1 MSGVTS
7 LLHGRLSYFAY
18 SPQSPDSADRSA
30 KTSGRRL
37 PRSGASALLV
47 AGVLAGFVMTLAA
60 ATAHAQLPVPQL
72 TSIFPLGLK
81 QGTSADI
88 TLSGTDLDEAD
99 KLLFSH
105 PGITAAPKMTEPSDF
120 VKSPRPVGTSFTVKV
135 DGSVPPGSYEVRA
148 INRFGIS
155 NPRVFRVSDQ
165 EEVVKVAGNNSLEKA
180 QELALG
186 AIVSGRVDANARDFY
201 KVNLAAGQRVLVE
214 TWAERI
220 DSKMDTTLAIFG
232 PDGRELSRSR
242 DVDSRDAILDF
253 TPPAAGQYVVAVF
266 DFLYG
271 GGADYFYRLS
281 VHTKPRIE
289 FVFPPAGP
297 AGSNNSYTI
306 YGRNLPG
313 GQPAP
318 GVVLNGITL
327 QKMTANI
334 AIPADSAARSTV
346 EAVPMPRASL
356 VDRIDF
362 RLPGSNAVSVA
373 VATSAPILEVEPNDT
388 PAKAQ
393 KITVPCEIAG
403 QFYPSRD
410 ADWLQFDAKKGDVF
424 MMEVVSHRLGLE
436 CDPLLIVKKVG
447 KNDKGEETM
456 TDVANV
462 DDPQDR
468 TARIGGDF
476 DTSTD
481 DPSYKFTAS
490 EDATYRVMVRDQFG
504 DSRLDPRNVYRLIIR
519 KDEPSF
525 QALVVATVPA
535 AAAQNNQPGPIVL
548 GGPVLR
554 RGGSTMLQF
563 TVDRRDDFK
572 GEVTVTIEGLP
583 AGVTCPGAILG
594 GDVNS
599 AALILSAE
607 ENAAAFSGPIRV
619 IAKAQVNGQEVVR
632 VARTGTVS
640 WGSANRQQATPT
652 FRTTRDLVL
661 AVTDKET
668 APAFVKAGDDKVWE
682 TSLGG
687 KLEVPL
693 NLTRRGDYKEAV
705 KLTAVGLPAE
715 IKPAEVNLDPNTA
728 AGKLEIPVT
737 NQATKPGVYTFYLR
751 SDTKMKYARNPDAVK
766 SAEEDQALVVAR
778 VAERDKAVK
787 DATAA
792 KDAATKAATDSTAAA
807 KQAEQAKT
815 AATAAAKQAMD
826 AAKQAADKLTAAK
839 DAAGKNAGDAK
850 LAEAATAAQKAAD
863 ETAAAATKAAE
874 AVTAADKTLTDAQ
887 AKAKEADAA
896 KTKSEQAL
904 KEAQDKLTQANQ
916 KKTEAD
922 KRVADM
928 KTANTPKDVNLP
940 LISTPI
946 KLRVL
951 PSPMKVSAAA
961 PQVAVK
967 QGEKATVSF
976 KLERLFGFAD
986 VAEFAIEAPPGVA
999 GLAAP
1004 KVNVPNGQSE
1014 AKLEVTADKNATV
1027 GEHAFTVRVKAKF
1040 NNVNVE
1046 TTEKVVVK
1054 VDKAS

>member
-18 SPQSPDSADRSA
+18 SPQSPDSARR
-30 KTSGRRL
+30 GRLAVGSRMSL
-37 PRSGASALLV
+37 ALLGAALVTGWVSSYGAASAW
-47 AGVLAGFVMTLAA
+47 
-60 ATAHAQLPVPQL
+60 AQLPVPQL
-72 TSIFPLGLK
+72 TSVFPPGLK
-81 QGTSADI
+81 QGVSADI
-88 TLSGTDLDEAD
+88 TLAGTDLDEAD

-105 PGITAAPKMTEPSDF
+105 PGITAAAKMSDPSEF
-120 VKSPRPVGTSFTVKV
+120 VKSQRPLGTSFTVKV
-135 DGSVPPGSYEVRA
+135 DGSVPPGGYEVRA
-148 INRFGIS
+148 VNRFGVS
-155 NPRVFRVSDQ
+155 NPRVFHVSDQ
-165 EEVVKVAGNNSLEKA
+165 EEIVKVAGNSSPEKA
-180 QELALG
+180 QELPLG
-186 AIVSGRVDANARDFY
+186 AIVSGRADANSRDFY

-220 DSKMDTTLAIFG
+220 DSKMDTTLAIYG
-232 PDGRELSRSR
+232 PNGQELARSR

-253 TPPAAGQYVVAVF
+253 TPAAAGQYIVVVF
-266 DFLYG
+266 DFLFG
-271 GGADYFYRLS
+271 GGPDYFYRLS
-281 VHTKPRIE
+281 VHSKPRIE

-313 GQPAP
+313 GQPAA
-318 GVVLNGITL
+318 GVTLNGIAL
-327 QKMTANI
+327 QKITANI
-334 AIPADSAARSTV
+334 AIPADSAARAAAES
-346 EAVPMPRASL
+346 VPMPRASL

-362 RLPGSNAVSVA
+362 RLPGSNAVAVA
-373 VATSAPILEVEPNDT
+373 VSQAAPILEVEPNDT
-388 PAKAQ
+388 PATAQ
-393 KITVPCEIAG
+393 KITVPCEVAG
-403 QFYPSRD
+403 QFYPRRD

-456 TDVANV
+456 ADVASV

-468 TARIGGDF
+468 NARIGGDF

-481 DPSYKFTAS
+481 DPSYKFTAA

-519 KDEPSF
+519 KDEPTF
-525 QALVVATVPA
+525 QALVVAQVPA
-535 AAAQNNQPGPIVL
+535 AAAQNNQQGAVML

-554 RGGSTMLQF
+554 RGGSTMLQL

-572 GEVTVTIEGLP
+572 GEVTVSIEGLP

-594 GDVNS
+594 GDVSS

-607 ENAAAFSGPIRV
+607 ENAAAWTGPIRIV
-619 IAKAQVNGQEVVR
+619 AKAQVNGQEVVR

-640 WGSANRQQATPT
+640 WGSANRQQATPS

-668 APAFVKAGDDKVWE
+668 APAFVKAGDDKIWE

-705 KLTAVGLPAE
+705 KLAAVGLPAE
-715 IKPAEVNLDPNTA
+715 IKPTEVNLDANTA

-766 SAEEDQALVVAR
+766 TAEEDQAFVVAR
-778 VAERDKAVK
+778 IAERDKAVK

-792 KDAATKAATDSTAAA
+792 KDAATKAATDATAAA
-807 KQAEQAKT
+807 KQAEQTKTT
-815 AATAAAKQAMD
+815 AANAAKQAMD

-863 ETAAAATKAAE
+863 ETAAAAKKATE
-874 AVTAADKTLTDAQ
+874 AVEAADKALADAQ
-887 AKAKEADAA
+887 AKAKDADAA

-922 KRVADM
+922 KRVTDLKA
-928 KTANTPKDVNLP
+928 ANTPKDVNLP

-946 KLRVL
+946 KLRVVA
-951 PSPMKVSAAA
+951 SPLKVAVDT

-967 QGEKATVSF
+967 QGEKATVSL

-986 VAEFAIEAPPGVA
+986 TAEFAIEAPAGAA

-1004 KVNVPNGQSE
+1004 KVNVPNGQGE

>member
-18 SPQSPDSADRSA
+18 SPQSPENASGSRIARSFRP
-30 KTSGRRL
+30 SL
-37 PRSGASALLV
+37 ALLG
-47 AGVLAGFVMTLAA
+47 ATLLTGLVISFGA
-60 ATAHAQLPVPQL
+60 ATALAQLPVPQL
-72 TSIFPLGLK
+72 NSVFPPGLK
-81 QGTSADI
+81 QGATAEV
-88 TLSGTDLDEAD
+88 TLAGTDLDEAD

-105 PGITAAPKMTEPSDF
+105 PGITAAPKMSEPNDF
-120 VKSPRPVGTSFTVKV
+120 VKTPRPLGTSFTVKV
-135 DGSVPPGSYEVRA
+135 EGNVPPGGYEVRA
-148 INRFGIS
+148 VNRFGVS
-155 NPRVFRVSDQ
+155 NPRVFQISDQ
-165 EEVVKVAGNNSLEKA
+165 EEVVKVAGNSSLEKA
-180 QELALG
+180 QELAVG
-186 AIVSGRVDANARDFY
+186 AIVSGRADANARDFY

-232 PDGRELSRSR
+232 ADGRELARSR

-253 TPPAAGQYVVAVF
+253 TPPAAGQYVVTVF

-271 GGADYFYRLS
+271 GGPDYFYRLS

-313 GQPAP
+313 GQPAA
-318 GVVLNGITL
+318 GVMLNGVAL
-327 QKMTANI
+327 QKVTANI
-334 AIPADSAARSTV
+334 AIPADSAARPPI
-346 EAVPMPRASL
+346 EAVPTPRASL
-356 VDRIDF
+356 VDRVDF
-362 RLPGSNAVSVA
+362 RLPGSNAVPVSVSQ
-373 VATSAPILEVEPNDT
+373 SAPILEVEPNDT
-388 PAKAQ
+388 PATAQ
-393 KITVPCEIAG
+393 KITVPCEVAG
-403 QFYPSRD
+403 QFYPRRD

-436 CDPLLIVKKVG
+436 SDPLLVVKKVG

-456 TDVANV
+456 ADVANV

-468 TARIGGDF
+468 NTRIGGDF

-481 DPSYKFTAS
+481 DPSYKFTAT

-519 KDEPSF
+519 KDEPTF
-525 QALVVATVPA
+525 QALVVAMVPA
-535 AAAQNNQPGPIVL
+535 AAGQNNQPGPIVL

-554 RGGSTMLQF
+554 RGGSTMLQL

-572 GEVTVTIEGLP
+572 GEVSVSIEGLP

-607 ENAAAFSGPIRV
+607 ENAAAWTGPIRV
-619 IAKAQVNGQEVVR
+619 VAKAQVNGKEVVR
-632 VARTGTVS
+632 VARTGTVA

-661 AVTDKET
+661 AVTDKEM

-705 KLTAVGLPAE
+705 KLAAIGLPAE
-715 IKPAEVNLDPNTA
+715 IKPAEVNLDANTA

-766 SAEEDQALVVAR
+766 AAEEDQAFVVAR
-778 VAERDKAVK
+778 IAER
-787 DATAA
+787 
-792 KDAATKAATDSTAAA
+792 
-807 KQAEQAKT
+807 
-815 AATAAAKQAMD
+815 
-826 AAKQAADKLTAAK
+826 
-839 DAAGKNAGDAK
+839 
-850 LAEAATAAQKAAD
+850 
-863 ETAAAATKAAE
+863 
-874 AVTAADKTLTDAQ
+874 
-887 AKAKEADAA
+887 
-896 KTKSEQAL
+896 
-904 KEAQDKLTQANQ
+904 
-916 KKTEAD
+916 
-922 KRVADM
+922 
-928 KTANTPKDVNLP
+928 
-940 LISTPI
+940 
-946 KLRVL
+946 
-951 PSPMKVSAAA
+951 
-961 PQVAVK
+961 
-967 QGEKATVSF
+967 
-976 KLERLFGFAD
+976 
-986 VAEFAIEAPPGVA
+986 
-999 GLAAP
+999 
-1004 KVNVPNGQSE
+1004 
-1014 AKLEVTADKNATV
+1014 
-1027 GEHAFTVRVKAKF
+1027 
-1040 NNVNVE
+1040 
-1046 TTEKVVVK
+1046 
-1054 VDKAS
+1054 

>member
-7 LLHGRLSYFAY
+7 FLHGRLSYFAY
-18 SPQSPDSADRSA
+18 SPQSADSA
-30 KTSGRRL
+30 SG
-37 PRSGASALLV
+37 PRMESRFRTPLALLV
-47 AGVLAGFVMTLAA
+47 ALSVSAFVAA
-60 ATAHAQLPVPQL
+60 WGANTASAQLPVPQL
-72 TSIFPLGLK
+72 TSVFPPGLK
-81 QGTSADI
+81 QGATAEV
-88 TLSGTDLDEAD
+88 TLAGTDLDEAD

-105 PGITAAPKMTEPSDF
+105 SGITAQPKMSEPSDF
-120 VKSPRPVGTSFTVKV
+120 VKAPRPLGTTFTVKV
-135 DGSVPPGSYEVRA
+135 DGSVPPGGYEVRA
-148 INRFGIS
+148 VNRFGIS

-165 EEVVKVAGNNSLEKA
+165 DEIVKVAGNSSLEKA
-180 QELALG
+180 QELALN
-186 AIVSGRVDANARDFY
+186 AIVSGRADANARDYY

-220 DSKMDTTLAIFG
+220 DSKMDTTLAIYG
-232 PDGRELSRSR
+232 PDGRELARSR

-253 TPPAAGQYVVAVF
+253 TPAAAGQYVVAVF

-271 GGADYFYRLS
+271 GGPDYFYQLS
-281 VHTKPRIE
+281 VHNKPRIE

-318 GVVLNGITL
+318 GVALGGVML
-327 QKMTANI
+327 QKITANI
-334 AIPADSAARSTV
+334 AIPADSAARASA
-346 EAVPMPRASL
+346 ESVPTPRASL

-362 RLPGSNAVSVA
+362 RLPGSNAVPVA
-373 VATSAPILEVEPNDT
+373 VSQSAPILEVEPNDT
-388 PAKAQ
+388 PATAQ
-393 KITVPCEIAG
+393 KIAVPCEISG
-403 QFYPSRD
+403 QFYPRRD
-410 ADWLQFDAKKGDVF
+410 ADWFQFDAKKGDAF
-424 MMEVVSHRLGLE
+424 LMEVVSHRLGLE

-447 KNDKGEETM
+447 KNDKGEETLA
-456 TDVANV
+456 DVANV

-481 DPSYKFTAS
+481 DPSYKFTAN

-504 DSRLDPRNVYRLIIR
+504 DSRVDPRNVYRLVIR
-519 KDEPSF
+519 KDEPTF
-525 QALVVATVPA
+525 QALVVAQVPSA
-535 AAAQNNQPGPIVL
+535 VGQNNQPAAVVL

-563 TVDRRDDFK
+563 TLDRRDDFK
-572 GEVTVTIEGLP
+572 GEVTVTVEGLP

-594 GDVNS
+594 GDVSS
-599 AALILSAE
+599 AALVLSAE
-607 ENAAAFSGPIRV
+607 ENAAAWTGPIRIV
-619 IAKAQVNGQEVVR
+619 AKSQVNGQEVVR

-640 WGSANRQQATPT
+640 WGSANRQQATPV

-661 AVTDKET
+661 AVTDKDM

-693 NLTRRGDYKEAV
+693 NLTRRGDFKEAV
-705 KLTAVGLPAE
+705 KLTASGLPAE

-751 SDTKMKYARNPDAVK
+751 SDTKMKYVRNPDAVK
-766 SAEEDQALVVAR
+766 AAEEDQQLVVAR
-778 VAERDKAVK
+778 VAERDKAAK

-792 KDAATKAATDSTAAA
+792 KDAATKAANDATAAA

-815 AATAAAKQAMD
+815 TAANAAKQTAD

-839 DAAGKNAGDAK
+839 DAAGKNAGDAT
-850 LAEAATAAQKAAD
+850 LAEAAAAAQKAAD
-863 ETAAAATKAAE
+863 ETAAAAKKAADE
-874 AVTAADKTLTDAQ
+874 LAAAEKALADAQ
-887 AKAKEADAA
+887 AKAKDADAA
-896 KTKSEQAL
+896 KVKSEQSL

-922 KRVADM
+922 KRVTDLKA
-928 KTANTPKDVNLP
+928 ANAPKDVNLP
-940 LISTPI
+940 IISTPI
-946 KLRVL
+946 KLRVVA
-951 PSPMKVSAAA
+951 SPLKVAVDT

-986 VAEFAIEAPPGVA
+986 AAEFAIEAPAGVA
-999 GLAAP
+999 GLTAP
-1004 KVNVPNGQSE
+1004 KVNVPNGQGE
-1014 AKLEVTADKNATV
+1014 AKLEVSADKNATV